1 MLSVLNQVIMF
12 FQYRYNGDA
21 FWIMLPVFVLI
32 ALLVPEVAYK
42 RMCRESIVERLRDTE
57 N

>member
-21 FWIMLPVFVLI
+21 FLIMLPVFVLI
-32 ALLVPEVAYK
+32 ALLVPGIAYK